1 MDTYEKRTQQ
11 IVERLLVARYS
22 LWSGMLTAHTVL
34 LSVAVAL
41 LPGVEQ
47 TIAWRFKLVGY
58 IAILCML
65 LVLLCFASAKGQYE
79 AIGQRLASPEQE
91 ITEEDKRRDIWWAN
105 IRFRTIKI
113 FEAGSALGLLAA
125 AVLLGWVLTTP

>member
-11 IVERLLVARYS
+11 IVERLLAARYS

-41 LPGVEQ
+41 IPGAEQ

-65 LVLLCFASAKGQYE
+65 LVLLCFASTKEQYE
-79 AIGQRLASPEQE
+79 AIGQRLTDPERE
-91 ITEEDKRRDIWWAN
+91 LTEADQKRDIWWAN
-105 IRFRTIKI
+105 IRFKLIKV

>member
-1 MDTYEKRTQQ
+1 MDTYENRTQQ
-11 IVERLLVARYS
+11 IAERLLAARYS

-41 LPGVEQ
+41 LPGAEK
-47 TIAWRFKLVGY
+47 TMAWRFKLVGY

-65 LVLLCFASAKGQYE
+65 LVLLCFASTKGQYE
-79 AIGQRLASPEQE
+79 AIGQRLADPEQE
-91 ITEEDKRRDIWWAN
+91 LTEADQKRDIWWAN
-105 IRFRTIKI
+105 IRFKLIKV
-113 FEAGSALGLLAA
+113 FEGGSALGLLAA